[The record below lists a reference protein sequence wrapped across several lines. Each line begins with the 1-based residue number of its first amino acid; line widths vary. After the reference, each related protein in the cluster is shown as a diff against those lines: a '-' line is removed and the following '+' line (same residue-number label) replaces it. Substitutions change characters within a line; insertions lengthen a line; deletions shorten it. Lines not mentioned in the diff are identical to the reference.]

1 MLFEKYSIEIEN
13 RIKRTIEIYIFTLLV
28 LGRLFICSICLWLS
42 SNSFNCCTHLFAIS
56 SMSSVSETS
65 SAQYLHRIFASS
77 PTLTDRVITNSE
89 INDTT
94 NSTVGIPKKNTNSRH
109 VLFKSKR
116 DITLV
121 ESSCKQKQIK
131 YVDLSGYVPNA
142 QTIPYCNS
150 MNNEIVLCYYH
161 HHGHACS
168 KNLCIHLSMYSRI
181 LLN

>member
-13 RIKRTIEIYIFTLLV
+13 RIKRPIGNIFTLLV
-28 LGRLFICSICLWLS
+28 LGRLFICSFCLWIS

-94 NSTVGIPKKNTNSRH
+94 NRTVGIPKKNTNSRH

-121 ESSCKQKQIK
+121 ESSCKKNNNQICRFEWIR
-131 YVDLSGYVPNA
+131 VECS
-142 QTIPYCNS
+142 
-150 MNNEIVLCYYH
+150 NNTVL
-161 HHGHACS
+161 
-168 KNLCIHLSMYSRI
+168 
-181 LLN
+181 